1 MLQLRPDRTLLAA
14 AGSGLLLAV
23 TFPRPDLFPLAW
35 VALVPL
41 LLVMRH
47 RPFAAG
53 FKAGAV
59 FFAIV
64 LYWLNIVMTTYGGLP
79 LILSL
84 VAYLFLVA
92 YLALYFA
99 LATWLS
105 CRLETLL
112 KLPYLVTL
120 PPIWVALEYLRGSIF
135 S

>member
-47 RPFAAG
+47 RPFATG

-84 VAYLFLVA
+84 IAYLFLIA
-92 YLALYFA
+92 YLAIYFA
-99 LATWLS
+99 LSTWLS
-105 CRLETLL
+105 CRLEAVLNF
-112 KLPYLVTL
+112 
-120 PPIWVALEYLRGSIF
+120 PI
-135 S
+135 